1 MTTDVVFTI
10 FLIFTG
16 AAVLATLS
24 LFARQTMLIAYIVL
38 GLIVG
43 PFGAGLVADTQMV
56 ENVAHIGIM
65 FLLFLLGLN
74 LEPQKLLHLFRKTA
88 VITGATSG
96 FFAVGGG
103 AICYALGFSLLDSA
117 FIGAAMMFSST
128 IIGLKLLPTTVL
140 HHQITGE
147 LMISILL
154 LQDLLAIIILILI
167 ELMSSGAG
175 GAGAGAGAWEI
186 LFVLLS
192 LPLLAAFALL
202 FQRYVLTP
210 LFARFDQIQEYIFLL
225 VIGWCLGVA
234 ELAAVLGLSAETGAF
249 IAGVAVAS
257 SPIAKFVAEVLK
269 PLRDFFLV
277 IFFFAVG
284 AGYNWHIL
292 MDVLI
297 PAVLLTGFVMA
308 SKPWLFR
315 TLLIRAG
322 EKEKRAHAVGV
333 RLANA
338 SEFSLLIAVLA
349 LAGGVISENASY
361 VIQTTV
367 LFTFIISS
375 YWIVMFYPSPMAVSD
390 ELRQL

>member
-24 LFARQTMLIAYIVL
+24 LFARQTMLIAYILL

-56 ENVAHIGIM
+56 ENVSHIGIM

-88 VITGATSG
+88 VITGITSG
-96 FFAVGGG
+96 FFAAGSG
-103 AICYALGFSLLDSA
+103 AICYALGFSLLDCV
-117 FIGAAMMFSST
+117 FIGAGMMFSST

-167 ELMSSGAG
+167 ELMSTG
-175 GAGAGAGAWEI
+175 GGEAGAGAWEI
-186 LFVLLS
+186 LSVLLS
-192 LPLLAAFALL
+192 LPLLAVFALL

-284 AGYNWHIL
+284 AGYNWQVL
-292 MDVLI
+292 LDVLL
-297 PAVLLTGFVMA
+297 PAVLLTAFVMT

-315 TLLIRAG
+315 TLLCRAG

>member
-167 ELMSSGAG
+167 ELMATGGG
-175 GAGAGAGAWEI
+175 GAGTGAWEI

-225 VIGWCLGVA
+225 VIA
-234 ELAAVLGLSAETGAF
+234 GAW
-249 IAGVAVAS
+249 A
-257 SPIAKFVAEVLK
+257 
-269 PLRDFFLV
+269 
-277 IFFFAVG
+277 
-284 AGYNWHIL
+284 
-292 MDVLI
+292 
-297 PAVLLTGFVMA
+297 
-308 SKPWLFR
+308 
-315 TLLIRAG
+315 
-322 EKEKRAHAVGV
+322 
-333 RLANA
+333 
-338 SEFSLLIAVLA
+338 
-349 LAGGVISENASY
+349 
-361 VIQTTV
+361 
-367 LFTFIISS
+367 
-375 YWIVMFYPSPMAVSD
+375 
-390 ELRQL
+390 

>member
-1 MTTDVVFTI
+1 MEANLVFTI

-16 AAVLATLS
+16 AALLATLA
-24 LFARQTMLIAYIVL
+24 LFARQTMLLAYIVL
-38 GLIVG
+38 GLVVG
-43 PFGAGLVADTQMV
+43 PYGLGLVSDTQV
-56 ENVAHIGIM
+56 VQNVAEIGIM

-74 LEPQKLLHLFRKTA
+74 LEPQKLVNLFRKTA
-88 VITGATSG
+88 AITGITSG
-96 FFAVGGG
+96 FFAIGSA
-103 AICYALGFSLLDSA
+103 AICYLLGFSAMDAA
-117 FIGAAMMFSST
+117 FVGAAMMFSST

-167 ELMSSGAG
+167 ELQSAG
-175 GAGAGAGAWEI
+175 GGDASGTWEI
-186 LFVLLS
+186 ARVLLS
-192 LPLLAAFALL
+192 LPLLGGFALA

-225 VIGWCLGVA
+225 VIGWCLGMA
-234 ELAAVLGLSAETGAF
+234 EFAAVLGLSAETGAF

-257 SPIAKFVAEVLK
+257 SPIAKFGAEVLK

-284 AGYNWHIL
+284 AGFDWRVL
-292 MDVLI
+292 MDVLA
-297 PAVLLTGFVMA
+297 PAVLLVAFAMA

-315 TLLIRAG
+315 ILLVRVG
-322 EKEKRAHAVGV
+322 EKSGRAKEVGV
-333 RLANA
+333 RLANV

-349 LAGGVISENASY
+349 SAGGVISQTASY
-361 VIQTTV
+361 VIQTTT
-367 LFTFIISS
+367 LITFIISS

-390 ELRQL
+390 ELRQM

>member
-43 PFGAGLVADTQMV
+43 PFGAGLVADTQMI
-56 ENVAHIGIM
+56 ENVSHIGIM

-88 VITGATSG
+88 VITGITSG
-96 FFAVGGG
+96 FFAVGSG
-103 AICYALGFSLLDSA
+103 AICYALGFSLLDCV
-117 FIGAAMMFSST
+117 FIGAGMMFSST

-167 ELMSSGAG
+167 ELMATG
-175 GAGAGAGAWEI
+175 GGETGAGAWEI
-186 LFVLLS
+186 LSVLLS
-192 LPLLAAFALL
+192 LPLLAGFALL

-284 AGYNWHIL
+284 AGYNWQIL
-292 MDVLI
+292 LDVLL
-297 PAVLLTGFVMA
+297 PAALLTAFVMT

-315 TLLIRAG
+315 TLLCRAG
-322 EKEKRAHAVGV
+322 EKKKRAHAVGV

-349 LAGGVISENASY
+349 LAGDVISENASY

>member
-16 AAVLATLS
+16 AAVLATFS

-43 PFGAGLVADTQMV
+43 PFGAGLVADTQMI
-56 ENVAHIGIM
+56 ENVSHIGIM

-88 VITGATSG
+88 VITGITSG
-96 FFAVGGG
+96 FFAVGSG
-103 AICYALGFSLLDSA
+103 AICYALGYSLLDAA

-167 ELMSSGAG
+167 ELQSPGAG
-175 GAGAGAGAWEI
+175 TAAASGTMEI

-192 LPLLAAFALL
+192 LPLLAGFALL

-284 AGYNWHIL
+284 AGYNWQVL

-297 PAVLLTGFVMA
+297 PAVLLTAFVMT

-315 TLLIRAG
+315 ILLRRAG
-322 EKEKRAHAVGV
+322 EKPGRAHEVGV

-349 LAGGVISENASY
+349 LSGGVISQDASY
-361 VIQTTV
+361 IIQTTV

>member
-16 AAVLATLS
+16 AAVLATIS
-24 LFARQTMLIAYIVL
+24 LFARQTMLIAYILL

-43 PFGAGLVADTQMV
+43 PFGAGLVADTQMI
-56 ENVAHIGIM
+56 ENVSHIGIM

-88 VITGATSG
+88 VITGVTSG
-96 FFAVGGG
+96 FFAVGSG
-103 AICYALGFSLLDSA
+103 AICYALGYSLLDAA
-117 FIGAAMMFSST
+117 FVGAAMMFSST

-167 ELMSSGAG
+167 ELQS
-175 GAGAGAGAWEI
+175 AGAGTAAASGTMEI

-192 LPLLAAFALL
+192 LPLLAGFALL

-284 AGYNWHIL
+284 AGYNWHVL
-292 MDVLI
+292 MDVLL
-297 PAVLLTGFVMA
+297 PAVLLTAFVMA

-315 TLLIRAG
+315 VLLRRAG
-322 EKEKRAHAVGV
+322 EKPGRAHEVGV

-349 LAGGVISENASY
+349 LSGGVISENASY
-361 VIQTTV
+361 IIQTTV

>member
-16 AAVLATLS
+16 AAVLATFS

-56 ENVAHIGIM
+56 ENVSHIGIM

-88 VITGATSG
+88 VITGITSG
-96 FFAVGGG
+96 FFAVGSG
-103 AICYALGFSLLDSA
+103 AICYALGYPLLDAA
-117 FIGAAMMFSST
+117 FVGAAMMFSST

-167 ELMSSGAG
+167 ELQST
-175 GAGAGAGAWEI
+175 GAGAAGTSGTLEI
-186 LFVLLS
+186 LLVLLS
-192 LPLLAAFALL
+192 LPLLAGFALL

-234 ELAAVLGLSAETGAF
+234 ELAAVLGLSAESGAF

-284 AGYNWHIL
+284 AGYNWQVL

-297 PAVLLTGFVMA
+297 PAVLLTAFVMT

-315 TLLIRAG
+315 ILLRRAG
-322 EKEKRAHAVGV
+322 EKPGRAHEVGV

-349 LAGGVISENASY
+349 LSGGVISQDASY
-361 VIQTTV
+361 IIQTTV

>member
-56 ENVAHIGIM
+56 ENVSHIGIM

-88 VITGATSG
+88 VITGVTSG
-96 FFAVGGG
+96 FFAVGSG
-103 AICYALGFSLLDSA
+103 AICYALGFSLLDCV
-117 FIGAAMMFSST
+117 FIGAGMMFSST

-167 ELMSSGAG
+167 ELMATG
-175 GAGAGAGAWEI
+175 GGEAGAGAWEI
-186 LFVLLS
+186 LSVLLS
-192 LPLLAAFALL
+192 LPLLAVFALL

-284 AGYNWHIL
+284 AGYNWQVL
-292 MDVLI
+292 LDVLL
-297 PAVLLTGFVMA
+297 PAVLLTAFVMT

-315 TLLIRAG
+315 TLLCRAG

>member
-16 AAVLATLS
+16 AAILATIS

-56 ENVAHIGIM
+56 ESVSHIGIM

-88 VITGATSG
+88 VITGLTSG
-96 FFAVGGG
+96 FFGIGGG
-103 AICYALGFSLLDSA
+103 TICYALGLSLLDST
-117 FIGAAMMFSST
+117 FVGAAMMFSST

-167 ELMSSGAG
+167 ELQSTGA
-175 GAGAGAGAWEI
+175 AGTASAWD
-186 LFVLLS
+186 VLLVFLS
-192 LPLLAAFALL
+192 LPLLAGFALL

-234 ELAAVLGLSAETGAF
+234 EFAAVIGLSAETGAF
-249 IAGVAVAS
+249 IAGVAMAS

-284 AGYNWHIL
+284 ASYNWHIL
-292 MDVLI
+292 MDVLL
-297 PAVLLTGFVMA
+297 PAVLLTAFVIA

-315 TLLIRAG
+315 TLLSQAG
-322 EKEKRAHAVGV
+322 EKPRRAHEVGV
-333 RLANA
+333 RLANV

-361 VIQTTV
+361 IIQTTT

>member
-24 LFARQTMLIAYIVL
+24 LFARQTMLVAYILL

-43 PFGAGLVADTQMV
+43 PFGAGLVADTQMIESV
-56 ENVAHIGIM
+56 SHIGIM

-88 VITGATSG
+88 VITAATSG
-96 FFAVGGG
+96 FFAAGSG
-103 AICYALGFSLLDSA
+103 AICYALGFTLLDSA
-117 FIGAAMMFSST
+117 FVGAAMMFSST
-128 IIGLKLLPTTVL
+128 IIGLKLLPTTIL

-167 ELMSSGAG
+167 ELQS
-175 GAGAGAGAWEI
+175 AGAAGTSGVWEI
-186 LFVLLS
+186 LFVFLS
-192 LPLLAAFALL
+192 LPLLAGFALL

-234 ELAAVLGLSAETGAF
+234 ELAAVLGLSEETGAF

-292 MDVLI
+292 MDVLV
-297 PAVLLTGFVMA
+297 PAALLTAFVMA

-315 TLLIRAG
+315 VLLRRAG
-322 EKEKRAHAVGV
+322 EKPGRAHEVGV
-333 RLANA
+333 RLANV

-361 VIQTTV
+361 VIQTTT

>member
-1 MTTDVVFTI
+1 V
-10 FLIFTG
+10 
-16 AAVLATLS
+16 S
-24 LFARQTMLIAYIVL
+24 
-38 GLIVG
+38 
-43 PFGAGLVADTQMV
+43 
-56 ENVAHIGIM
+56 HIGIM

-88 VITGATSG
+88 VITGVTSG
-96 FFAVGGG
+96 FFAVGSG
-103 AICYALGFSLLDSA
+103 AICYALGFSLLDCV
-117 FIGAAMMFSST
+117 FIGAGMMFSST

-167 ELMSSGAG
+167 ELMATG
-175 GAGAGAGAWEI
+175 GGEAGAGAWEI
-186 LFVLLS
+186 LSVLLS

-297 PAVLLTGFVMA
+297 PAVLLTAFVMT

-315 TLLIRAG
+315 TLLCRAG

>member
-16 AAVLATLS
+16 AAVLATVA
-24 LFARQTMLIAYIVL
+24 LFARQTMLIAYILL

-43 PFGAGLVADTQMV
+43 PFGAGLVADTQMI
-56 ENVAHIGIM
+56 ENVSHIGIM

-74 LEPQKLLHLFRKTA
+74 LEPQKLLHLFRKTS
-88 VITGATSG
+88 VITGITSG

-103 AICYALGFSLLDSA
+103 AICYALGLSLIDSA
-117 FIGAAMMFSST
+117 FVGAAMMFSST

-167 ELMSSGAG
+167 ELQS
-175 GAGAGAGAWEI
+175 AGAAGTSGTLEI
-186 LFVLLS
+186 FLVLLS
-192 LPLLAAFALL
+192 LPLLAGFALL

-225 VIGWCLGVA
+225 IIGWCLGMA

-257 SPIAKFVAEVLK
+257 NPIAKFVAEVLK

-297 PAVLLTGFVMA
+297 PSVLLTLFVIA

-315 TLLIRAG
+315 TLLCRAG
-322 EKEKRAHAVGV
+322 EKPKRAHAVGV
-333 RLANA
+333 RLANV

-349 LAGGVISENASY
+349 LAGGVISESASY
-361 VIQTTV
+361 IIQTTT

-375 YWIVMFYPSPMAVSD
+375 YWIVMYYPSPMAVSD

>member
-24 LFARQTMLIAYIVL
+24 LFARQTMLIAYILL

-56 ENVAHIGIM
+56 ENVSHIGIM

-88 VITGATSG
+88 VITGVTSG
-96 FFAVGGG
+96 FFAAGSG
-103 AICYALGFSLLDSA
+103 AICYALGFSLLDCV
-117 FIGAAMMFSST
+117 FIGAGMMFSST

-167 ELMSSGAG
+167 ELMSTG
-175 GAGAGAGAWEI
+175 GGEAGAGAWEI
-186 LFVLLS
+186 LSVLLS
-192 LPLLAAFALL
+192 LPLLAVFALL

-284 AGYNWHIL
+284 AGYNWQVL
-292 MDVLI
+292 LDVLL
-297 PAVLLTGFVMA
+297 PAVLLTAFVMT

-315 TLLIRAG
+315 TLLCRAG

>member
-16 AAVLATLS
+16 AAVLATFS

-56 ENVAHIGIM
+56 ENVSHIGIM

-88 VITGATSG
+88 VITGITSG
-96 FFAVGGG
+96 FFAVGSG
-103 AICYALGFSLLDSA
+103 AICYALGYSLLDAA

-167 ELMSSGAG
+167 ELQSPGAG
-175 GAGAGAGAWEI
+175 SAATSGTMEI

-192 LPLLAAFALL
+192 LPLLAGFALL

-284 AGYNWHIL
+284 AGYNWQVL

-297 PAVLLTGFVMA
+297 PAVLLTAFVMT

-315 TLLIRAG
+315 ILLRRAG
-322 EKEKRAHAVGV
+322 EKPGRAHEVGV

-349 LAGGVISENASY
+349 LSGGVISQDASY
-361 VIQTTV
+361 IIQTTV

>member
-1 MTTDVVFTI
+1 MATDVVFTI

-16 AAVLATLS
+16 AAVLATIS
-24 LFARQTMLIAYIVL
+24 LFARQTMLIAYILL

-43 PFGAGLVADTQMV
+43 PFGAGLVSDTRMIESV
-56 ENVAHIGIM
+56 SHIGIM

-88 VITGATSG
+88 VITAATSG
-96 FFAVGGG
+96 FFGVGGG
-103 AICYALGFSLLDSA
+103 AICYALGLALLDSV
-117 FIGAAMMFSST
+117 FVGAAMMFSST
-128 IIGLKLLPTTVL
+128 IIGLKLLPTTIL

-167 ELMSSGAG
+167 ELQSAG
-175 GAGAGAGAWEI
+175 GSAGAAGAWEI
-186 LFVLLS
+186 LLVLMS
-192 LPLLAAFALL
+192 LPLLAGFALL

-234 ELAAVLGLSAETGAF
+234 ELAAVLGLSEETGAF

-277 IFFFAVG
+277 IFFFAIG
-284 AGYNWHIL
+284 AGYDWKVL
-292 MDVLI
+292 PDVVV
-297 PAVLLTGFVMA
+297 PATLLTAFAMI

-315 TLLIRAG
+315 VLLRRAG
-322 EKEKRAHAVGV
+322 EKPGRAHEVGV
-333 RLANA
+333 RLANV

-361 VIQTTV
+361 IIQTTT

-375 YWIVMFYPSPMAVSD
+375 YWIVMHYPSPMAVSD

>member
-1 MTTDVVFTI
+1 M
-10 FLIFTG
+10 
-16 AAVLATLS
+16 
-24 LFARQTMLIAYIVL
+24 
-38 GLIVG
+38 
-43 PFGAGLVADTQMV
+43 
-56 ENVAHIGIM
+56 
-65 FLLFLLGLN
+65 
-74 LEPQKLLHLFRKTA
+74 
-88 VITGATSG
+88 
-96 FFAVGGG
+96 
-103 AICYALGFSLLDSA
+103 
-117 FIGAAMMFSST
+117 
-128 IIGLKLLPTTVL
+128 
-140 HHQITGE
+140 
-147 LMISILL
+147 
-154 LQDLLAIIILILI
+154 
-167 ELMSSGAG
+167 
-175 GAGAGAGAWEI
+175 
-186 LFVLLS
+186 
-192 LPLLAAFALL
+192 
-202 FQRYVLTP
+202 
-210 LFARFDQIQEYIFLL
+210 
-225 VIGWCLGVA
+225 
-234 ELAAVLGLSAETGAF
+234 LGLSAETGAF

-308 SKPWLFR
+308 SKPWMFR

>member
-1 MTTDVVFTI
+1 LTTDVVFTI

-16 AAVLATLS
+16 AAVLATFS

-56 ENVAHIGIM
+56 ENVSHIGIM

-88 VITGATSG
+88 VITGITSG
-96 FFAVGGG
+96 FFAVGSG
-103 AICYALGFSLLDSA
+103 AICYALGYSLLDAA

-167 ELMSSGAG
+167 ELQSP
-175 GAGAGAGAWEI
+175 GAGAAATSGTMEI

-192 LPLLAAFALL
+192 LPLLAGFALL

-284 AGYNWHIL
+284 AGYNWQVL

-297 PAVLLTGFVMA
+297 PAVLLTAFVMT

-315 TLLIRAG
+315 ILLRRAG
-322 EKEKRAHAVGV
+322 EKPGRAHEVGV

-349 LAGGVISENASY
+349 LSGGVISQDASY
-361 VIQTTV
+361 IIQTTV

>member
-16 AAVLATLS
+16 AAVLATFS

-43 PFGAGLVADTQMV
+43 PFGAGLVADTQMI
-56 ENVAHIGIM
+56 ENVSHIGIM

-88 VITGATSG
+88 VITGITSG
-96 FFAVGGG
+96 FFAVGSG
-103 AICYALGFSLLDSA
+103 AICYALGYSLLDAA

-167 ELMSSGAG
+167 ELQSGGAG
-175 GAGAGAGAWEI
+175 GAATSGTMEI

-192 LPLLAAFALL
+192 LPLLAGFALL

-284 AGYNWHIL
+284 AGYNWQVL

-297 PAVLLTGFVMA
+297 PAVLLTAFVMT

-315 TLLIRAG
+315 ILLRRAG
-322 EKEKRAHAVGV
+322 EKPGRAHEVGV

-349 LAGGVISENASY
+349 LSGGVISQDASY
-361 VIQTTV
+361 IIQTTV

>member
-56 ENVAHIGIM
+56 ENVSHIGIM

-88 VITGATSG
+88 VITGVTSG
-96 FFAVGGG
+96 FFAVGSG
-103 AICYALGFSLLDSA
+103 AICYALGLSLLDAA
-117 FIGAAMMFSST
+117 FVGAAMMFSST

-167 ELMSSGAG
+167 ELQS
-175 GAGAGAGAWEI
+175 AGAGAAATSGTMEI
-186 LFVLLS
+186 LLMLLS
-192 LPLLAAFALL
+192 LPLLGGFALL

-284 AGYNWHIL
+284 AGYNWQVL
-292 MDVLI
+292 MDVLL
-297 PAVLLTGFVMA
+297 PAVLLTAFVMT

-315 TLLIRAG
+315 ILLRRAG
-322 EKEKRAHAVGV
+322 EKPGRAHEVGV

-349 LAGGVISENASY
+349 MTGGVISENASY
-361 VIQTTV
+361 IIQTTV

>member
-1 MTTDVVFTI
+1 MATDVVFTI

-16 AAVLATLS
+16 AAILATLS

-43 PFGAGLVADTQMV
+43 PFGAGLVADTQMI
-56 ENVAHIGIM
+56 ESVAHIGIM

-88 VITGATSG
+88 VITGITSG

-103 AICYALGFSLLDSA
+103 AICYALGLSLLDSV

-128 IIGLKLLPTTVL
+128 IIGLKLLPTTIL

-167 ELMSSGAG
+167 ELQS
-175 GAGAGAGAWEI
+175 AGAANTSGTLEI
-186 LFVLLS
+186 LLVFLS
-192 LPLLAAFALL
+192 LPLLGGFALL

-234 ELAAVLGLSAETGAF
+234 ELAALLGLSAETGAF

-297 PAVLLTGFVMA
+297 PSVALALFVMF

-315 TLLIRAG
+315 VLLRRAG
-322 EKEKRAHAVGV
+322 EKPGRAHEVGV
-333 RLANA
+333 RLANV

-349 LAGGVISENASY
+349 LAGGVISESASY
-361 VIQTTV
+361 IIQTTT
-367 LFTFIISS
+367 LFTFIVSS

>member
-1 MTTDVVFTI
+1 MD
-10 FLIFTG
+10 
-16 AAVLATLS
+16 A
-24 LFARQTMLIAYIVL
+24 
-38 GLIVG
+38 
-43 PFGAGLVADTQMV
+43 
-56 ENVAHIGIM
+56 
-65 FLLFLLGLN
+65 
-74 LEPQKLLHLFRKTA
+74 
-88 VITGATSG
+88 
-96 FFAVGGG
+96 
-103 AICYALGFSLLDSA
+103 A

-167 ELMSSGAG
+167 ELQSAG
-175 GAGAGAGAWEI
+175 GNDASGAWEI
-186 LFVLLS
+186 ARVLLS
-192 LPLLAAFALL
+192 LPLLGGFAFA

-225 VIGWCLGVA
+225 VIGWCLGMA
-234 ELAAVLGLSAETGAF
+234 EFAAVLGLSEETGAF

-284 AGYNWHIL
+284 AGYDWRVL
-292 MDVLI
+292 LDVLV
-297 PAVLLTGFVMA
+297 PSALLVTFAIVI
-308 SKPWLFR
+308 KPWLFR
-315 TLLIRAG
+315 VLLTRAG
-322 EKEKRAHAVGV
+322 EKLGRAKEVGV
-333 RLANA
+333 RLANV

-349 LAGGVISENASY
+349 LTGGVISQNASY
-361 VIQTTV
+361 VIQTTT
-367 LFTFIISS
+367 LITFIISS

>member
-1 MTTDVVFTI
+1 MTTNVVFTI

-16 AAVLATLS
+16 AAILATLS
-24 LFARQTMLIAYIVL
+24 LFAHQTMLVAYIVL

-43 PFGAGLVADTQMV
+43 PYGAGWVSDTEMV
-56 ENVAHIGIM
+56 QSVSHIGII

-103 AICYALGFSLLDSA
+103 MICYLLGFSLLDAA

-128 IIGLKLLPTTVL
+128 IIGLKLLPTTIL

-167 ELMSSGAG
+167 ELQSAGSSGG
-175 GAGAGAGAWEI
+175 MSGAIEI
-186 LFVLLS
+186 LGVFLS
-192 LPLLAAFALL
+192 LPLLGGFALV
-202 FQRYVLTP
+202 FQKYVLTP
-210 LFARFDQIQEYIFLL
+210 LFSRFDQIQEYIFLL
-225 VIGWCLGVA
+225 VIGWCLGMA
-234 ELAAVLGLSAETGAF
+234 ELAAALSLSEETGAF

-284 AGYNWHIL
+284 AGYNWHVL
-292 MDVLI
+292 LDVLV
-297 PAVLLTGFVMA
+297 PSVLLVAFVMTT
-308 SKPWLFR
+308 KPWLFR
-315 TLLIRAG
+315 ILLHRAG
-322 EKEKRAHAVGV
+322 EKPGRAHEVGV
-333 RLANA
+333 RLANV

-349 LAGGVISENASY
+349 LTGGVISENASY
-361 VIQTTV
+361 VIQTTT

-390 ELRQL
+390 KLRQL

>member
-56 ENVAHIGIM
+56 ESVSHIGIM

-88 VITGATSG
+88 VITGVTSG
-96 FFAVGGG
+96 FFAAGSG
-103 AICYALGFSLLDSA
+103 AICYALGFSLLDCV

-167 ELMSSGAG
+167 ELMSTG
-175 GAGAGAGAWEI
+175 GGETGAGAWEI
-186 LFVLLS
+186 LSVLLS
-192 LPLLAAFALL
+192 LPLLAVFALL

-297 PAVLLTGFVMA
+297 PAVLLTAFVMT

-315 TLLIRAG
+315 TLLCRAG

>member
-16 AAVLATLS
+16 AAVLATFS

-56 ENVAHIGIM
+56 ENVSHIGIM

-88 VITGATSG
+88 VITGITSG

-103 AICYALGFSLLDSA
+103 AICYALGYSLLDAA

-167 ELMSSGAG
+167 ELQSAGAG
-175 GAGAGAGAWEI
+175 GAATSGTMEI
-186 LFVLLS
+186 FLVLLS
-192 LPLLAAFALL
+192 LPLLAGFALL

-277 IFFFAVG
+277 IFFFAIG

-292 MDVLI
+292 MDVWV
-297 PAVLLTGFVMA
+297 PAVLLTAFVVA

-315 TLLIRAG
+315 ILLRRAG
-322 EKEKRAHAVGV
+322 EKPGRAHEVGV
-333 RLANA
+333 RLANV

-349 LAGGVISENASY
+349 LSGSVISQNASY
-361 VIQTTV
+361 VIQTTT

>member
-1 MTTDVVFTI
+1 METDVVFTI

-16 AAVLATLS
+16 AAVLATIS
-24 LFARQTMLIAYIVL
+24 LFARQTMLIGYIVL

-56 ENVAHIGIM
+56 ENVSHIGIM

-88 VITGATSG
+88 VITGITSG

-103 AICYALGFSLLDSA
+103 GICYLFGLSLLDSA
-117 FIGAAMMFSST
+117 FVGAAMMFSST
-128 IIGLKLLPTTVL
+128 IIGLKLLPTTIL

-167 ELMSSGAG
+167 ELQSAGTVGTSGV
-175 GAGAGAGAWEI
+175 WEI
-186 LFVLLS
+186 LLVFLS
-192 LPLLAAFALL
+192 LPLLAGFALL

-210 LFARFDQIQEYIFLL
+210 LFAKFDQIQEYIFLL
-225 VIGWCLGVA
+225 VIGWCLGMA
-234 ELAAVLGLSAETGAF
+234 ELAAVLGLSEETGAF

-284 AGYNWHIL
+284 AGYDWHFL
-292 MDVLI
+292 MDVLF
-297 PAVLLTGFVMA
+297 PSALLVIFVMT

-315 TLLIRAG
+315 ILLTRAG
-322 EKEKRAHAVGV
+322 EKPGRAHEVGV
-333 RLANA
+333 RLANV

-349 LAGGVISENASY
+349 LTAGVISQEASY
-361 VIQTTV
+361 IIQTTT
-367 LFTFIISS
+367 LFTFIASS

>member
-16 AAVLATLS
+16 AAVLATFS

-56 ENVAHIGIM
+56 ENVSHIGIM

-88 VITGATSG
+88 VITGITSG
-96 FFAVGGG
+96 FFAVGSG
-103 AICYALGFSLLDSA
+103 AICYALGYSLLDAA

-167 ELMSSGAG
+167 ELQSP
-175 GAGAGAGAWEI
+175 GAGAAATSGTMEI

-192 LPLLAAFALL
+192 LPLLAGFALL

-284 AGYNWHIL
+284 AGYNWQVL

-297 PAVLLTGFVMA
+297 PAVLLTAFVMT

-315 TLLIRAG
+315 ILLRRAG
-322 EKEKRAHAVGV
+322 EKPGRAHEVGV

-349 LAGGVISENASY
+349 LSGGVISQDASY
-361 VIQTTV
+361 IIQTTV

>member
-1 MTTDVVFTI
+1 MATDVVFTI

-16 AAVLATLS
+16 AAVLATIS
-24 LFARQTMLIAYIVL
+24 LFARQTMLVAYIVL

-43 PFGAGLVADTQMV
+43 PFGAGLVTDTKMIESV
-56 ENVAHIGIM
+56 SHIGIM

-88 VITGATSG
+88 IITTVTSG
-96 FFAVGGG
+96 FFGAGSG
-103 AICYALGFSLLDSA
+103 AICYALGLSLIDSA
-117 FIGAAMMFSST
+117 FVGAAMMFSST
-128 IIGLKLLPTTVL
+128 IIGLKLLPTTIL

-154 LQDLLAIIILILI
+154 LQDLIAILILILI
-167 ELMSSGAG
+167 ELQSAG
-175 GAGAGAGAWEI
+175 STATAWEI
-186 LFVLLS
+186 LLVFLS
-192 LPLLAAFALL
+192 LPSLAAFALL

-234 ELAAVLGLSAETGAF
+234 ELAAMLGLSAETGAF

-284 AGYNWHIL
+284 AGYDWHVL
-292 MDVLI
+292 LDVLI
-297 PAVLLTGFVMA
+297 PAVLLTAFVML

-315 TLLIRAG
+315 VLLRRAG
-322 EKEKRAHAVGV
+322 EKPGRAHEVGV
-333 RLANA
+333 RLANV

-349 LAGGVISENASY
+349 LASGVISANASY
-361 VIQTTV
+361 IIQTTT

>member
-24 LFARQTMLIAYIVL
+24 LFARQTMLIAYILL

-56 ENVAHIGIM
+56 ENVSHIGIM

-88 VITGATSG
+88 VITSITSG

-103 AICYALGFSLLDSA
+103 AICYALGLSLLDSA
-117 FIGAAMMFSST
+117 FVGAAMMFSST

-167 ELMSSGAG
+167 ELQS
-175 GAGAGAGAWEI
+175 AGAAGTAGAWEI
-186 LFVLLS
+186 LLVFLS
-192 LPLLAAFALL
+192 LPLLGGFALL

-234 ELAAVLGLSAETGAF
+234 ELAAMLGLSAETGAF

-257 SPIAKFVAEVLK
+257 SPIAKFVAEMLK

-284 AGYNWHIL
+284 AGYNWHVL
-292 MDVLI
+292 MDVLL
-297 PAVLLTGFVMA
+297 PAVLLTAFAMA

-315 TLLIRAG
+315 VLLRRAG
-322 EKEKRAHAVGV
+322 EKPGRAHEVGV
-333 RLANA
+333 RLANV

-349 LAGGVISENASY
+349 LSGGVISENASY
-361 VIQTTV
+361 IIQTTT